1 MTRGT
6 FGNLEQWGPVLEQLD
21 DWKRTG
27 ELDRHQ
33 DELLWLLRYRG
44 NWRLREAAL
53 DVMATLQAPDPE
65 LIRQACEI
73 IMDEDLYQEVR
84 ILAAET
90 VAALLSNERACR
102 ADAVLLAERGP
113 RTHAC
118 AAWIDLHTG
127 HARRFGTRLFSHRV
141 IVGGGLHLCGV

>member
-6 FGNLEQWGPVLEQLD
+6 FGNLEQWGPVLEQLH

-102 ADAVLLAERGP
+102 ADAVLLASEVRARMHALLGSTCTPVMHVALERV
-113 RTHAC
+113 
-118 AAWIDLHTG
+118 
-127 HARRFGTRLFSHRV
+127 FSR
-141 IVGGGLHLCGV
+141 IG